1 MRRAPGIL
9 VAAAATFLVGGI
21 LVVRFLYYFFRDPT
35 RSGHIQS
42 LTLGVASVIVSVLVC
57 AFAVLADLLS
67 VNRRLLEEM
76 RDRVGRLDTDDE
88 GRSPG
93 ARESRDESS
102 HVGNNA
108 TGNNN
113 TPSGRLLR
121 GPRHADARSRD
132 STADRKAR

>member
-1 MRRAPGIL
+1 
-9 VAAAATFLVGGI
+9 
-21 LVVRFLYYFFRDPT
+21 
-35 RSGHIQS
+35 
-42 LTLGVASVIVSVLVC
+42 
-57 AFAVLADLLS
+57 

-102 HVGNNA
+102 HGGNNA
-108 TGNNN
+108 ARNDN

-121 GPRHADARSRD
+121 GPGHADAKTRD
-132 STADRKAR
+132 STADRRAR